1 MPLDFQQPFTERTP
15 RVVNAGKLKR
25 AQARRKAKAFLAEG
39 ENAVEAAVATGAA
52 TDLFVTEAAAERF
65 EEIVRAAG
73 YMDVYTHA
81 ITEKAADSLADAV
94 TSTGIFA
101 VCRPVLWTVP
111 KIMKGRPKL
120 VAVCVET
127 NDPGN
132 AGTIIRIADAVGA
145 DAVIFAGD
153 TVDPEAPKVVRST
166 AGSLFHIPVARDR
179 DVRRVIGQI
188 EDAGLS
194 TFATTMDGE
203 VNLAAPGETL
213 AQPTAWLFGNEAH
226 GLSDDILAAA
236 RMSSLSPCASLPNSH
251 AVGCASVSPGAA
263 RFTSPSMVV
272 AKVDSPASSI
282 CPMTRRTSRSRAT
295 GM

>member
-1 MPLDFQQPFTERTP
+1 M
-15 RVVNAGKLKR
+15 
-25 AQARRKAKAFLAEG
+25 EG

-65 EEIVRAAG
+65 GEIVRAAG

-127 NDPGN
+127 SDPGN
-132 AGTIIRIADAVGA
+132 AGTIIRIADAMGA

-153 TVDPEAPKVVRST
+153 TVDPESPKVVRST

-179 DVRRVIGQI
+179 EVRRVISQL
-188 EDAGLS
+188 EHAGLS
-194 TFATTMDGE
+194 TFATTMNGE
-203 VNLAAPGETL
+203 VNLARPGETL
-213 AQPTAWLFGNEAH
+213 TQPTAWLFGNEAH
-226 GLSDDILAAA
+226 GLSDELLATADHRASIPIQGGAESLNLATAA
-236 RMSSLSPCASLPNSH
+236 
-251 AVGCASVSPGAA
+251 
-263 RFTSPSMVV
+263 
-272 AKVDSPASSI
+272 SI
-282 CPMTRRTSRSRAT
+282 CLWESSKTLGITAA
-295 GM
+295 GED

>member
-1 MPLDFQQPFTERTP
+1 MALDFEQPFTERTP

-65 EEIVRAAG
+65 EEIVRAAV

-81 ITEKAADSLADAV
+81 ITQRAAESLTDAV

-111 KIMKGRPKL
+111 KILKGRPKL

-179 DVRRVIGQI
+179 DVRRVIGQL

-194 TFATTMDGE
+194 TFATTMNGE
-203 VNLAAPGETL
+203 VNLAHPGQTL
-213 AQPTAWLFGNEAH
+213 QQPTAWLFGNEAH
-226 GLSDDILAAA
+226 GLDDDILTAADHRA
-236 RMSSLSPCASLPNSH
+236 SIPIQGGAESLNLAT
-251 AVGCASVSPGAA
+251 AA
-263 RFTSPSMVV
+263 
-272 AKVDSPASSI
+272 SI
-282 CPMTRRTSRSRAT
+282 CLWESSKALAED
-295 GM
+295 